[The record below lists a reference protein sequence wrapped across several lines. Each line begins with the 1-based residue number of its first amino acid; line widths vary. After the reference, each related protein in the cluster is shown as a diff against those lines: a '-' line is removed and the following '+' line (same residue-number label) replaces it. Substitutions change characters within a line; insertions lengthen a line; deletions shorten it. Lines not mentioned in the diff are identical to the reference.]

1 MITKLNIGKFYENS
15 LKSTKEY
22 AIDLIS
28 FVVIEANCHLWIV
41 YQRHIKDGPMDN
53 SLNEMSVGIKPVFF

>member
-1 MITKLNIGKFYENS
+1 MSFLCKKADLKA
-15 LKSTKEY
+15 LKSMHM
-22 AIDLIS
+22 ILS
-28 FVVIEANCHLWIV
+28 LFVVIEANCHLWIV

>member
-1 MITKLNIGKFYENS
+1 MQIILS
-15 LKSTKEY
+15 L
-22 AIDLIS
+22 
-28 FVVIEANCHLWIV
+28 FVVIKANSHLWIV